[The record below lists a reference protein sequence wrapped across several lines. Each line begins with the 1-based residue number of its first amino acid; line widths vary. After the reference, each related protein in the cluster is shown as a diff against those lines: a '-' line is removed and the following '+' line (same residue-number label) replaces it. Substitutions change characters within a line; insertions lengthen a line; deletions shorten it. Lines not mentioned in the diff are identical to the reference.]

1 MSGSPSKNE
10 EIKAASRFL
19 RGGIADGLSKSD
31 TGAIAEDD
39 AQLTKF
45 HGTYLQDDRDLRPE
59 RRKKKME
66 QAYSFMIR
74 VRVPGGV
81 CTPAQWLAMDR
92 IATDYANGTLRL
104 TTRQAFQFHGV
115 IKSNLKRSM
124 QAINTALLDTVAA
137 CGDVNRNVMCNPNPY
152 QSRAHAAALELA
164 RAISDHLSPRT
175 GAYHEIWLD
184 GEKVVDTQEGE
195 EPIYGRHYL
204 PRKFKTVV
212 AVPPSNDV
220 DVFAQDLGFIAIT
233 GENDEVVG
241 YDVAVG
247 GGMGMTHGE
256 PETFPRTADVMGF
269 CRPEQAV
276 DVAEK
281 VVLVQRDYGDRSNRK
296 HARLKY
302 TIEDRGIDWFRAEV
316 ERRLGYPLE
325 APRPFAFEHTGDRYG
340 WVQDHE
346 GNWHYTLFVQNGR
359 VLDRPDRPMRTGL
372 AEIARVH
379 QGDFR
384 LTANQNLMIARVRP
398 RQKRRIEKL
407 LAQYRLDNDH
417 SGLRLNSLACVALP
431 TCGLALAESERYLP
445 DLVTALEEVILRAG
459 LRDDDI
465 VIRMTGCPNG
475 CARPYLAEIG
485 LVGRTPG
492 KYNLY
497 LGAAFDGSR
506 LNKLY
511 RQDVGHDEIVA
522 ALTPLI
528 ERYAK
533 ERAPGERFGDF
544 VIRQGFVAPTT
555 SGRDFHAHLSA
566 ELAA

>member
-1 MSGSPSKNE
+1 
-10 EIKAASRFL
+10 
-19 RGGIADGLSKSD
+19 
-31 TGAIAEDD
+31 
-39 AQLTKF
+39 
-45 HGTYLQDDRDLRPE
+45 
-59 RRKKKME
+59 ME

-81 CTPAQWLAMDR
+81 CTPAQWLAMDG

-124 QAINTALLDTVAA
+124 QAINAALLDTVAA
-137 CGDVNRNVMCNPNPY
+137 CGDVNRNVMCNPNPH

-184 GEKVVDTQEGE
+184 GEKVVDTQMDE

-241 YDVAVG
+241 YNVAVG

-256 PETFPRTADVMGF
+256 PETFPRIADVMGF

-316 ERRLGYPLE
+316 ERRLGYALE

-346 GNWHYTLFVQNGR
+346 GNWHYTLFMQNGR

-379 QGDFR
+379 KGDFR

-398 RQKRRIEKL
+398 RQKRADRAAARAVPARQRSQRPASE
-407 LAQYRLDNDH
+407 LARLRRAAD
-417 SGLRLNSLACVALP
+417 LRPRAGRERALP
-431 TCGLALAESERYLP
+431 AGPRHGARRGDSAR
-445 DLVTALEEVILRAG
+445 RA
-459 LRDDDI
+459 
-465 VIRMTGCPNG
+465 
-475 CARPYLAEIG
+475 CA
-485 LVGRTPG
+485 T
-492 KYNLY
+492 
-497 LGAAFDGSR
+497 
-506 LNKLY
+506 
-511 RQDVGHDEIVA
+511 
-522 ALTPLI
+522 
-528 ERYAK
+528 
-533 ERAPGERFGDF
+533 
-544 VIRQGFVAPTT
+544 TT
-555 SGRDFHAHLSA
+555 S
-566 ELAA
+566 